1 MGLEMIRWMKPRET
15 KMATERAFFI
25 ILPRFKRHCPGTSGN
40 QTWQWE
46 IHRNPPNFRFHGRI
60 LYKFYKKSWF
70 SIAMFDSRRVNRR
83 IAVNSSVSTGVLFG
97 NPSLPRVQLRVLRSV
112 SCGLRDQ
119 GGGVCLVLDLF
130 IFASLIGGT
139 YRTLGYIRTMGS
151 GTAVPAMVLQIAGF
165 QCFACSIR
173 NFGPPLSVTVGHWRC
188 PWITTIHGA
197 NLRSQHSALITQAK
211 GRCAVSDI

>member
-1 MGLEMIRWMKPRET
+1 MVDFQVPCLILRGQAGELPW
-15 KMATERAFFI
+15 
-25 ILPRFKRHCPGTSGN
+25 ILPSG
-40 QTWQWE
+40 
-46 IHRNPPNFRFHGRI
+46 F
-60 LYKFYKKSWF
+60 
-70 SIAMFDSRRVNRR
+70 
-83 IAVNSSVSTGVLFG
+83 LFG
-97 NPSLPRVQLRVLRSV
+97 NPSLPRLQLRVLRSV

-119 GGGVCLVLDLF
+119 GGGVCLVLDH
-130 IFASLIGGT
+130 IGSIHLCVSYWGHISNI
-139 YRTLGYIRTMGS
+139 YIRTMGS